1 MNALELL
8 TADHQRVSDLFEQL
22 QQADDID
29 QKRDIFELIRDEL
42 IAHADIEERM
52 FYPLFRNREGFE
64 DLIDES
70 VDDHAEVKDLIEEI
84 DSLDDESELE
94 DRFDE
99 LQEVV
104 EGHVNEEEHEL
115 FPKVREVMDEAA
127 LEQLGD
133 EMMGAKETPSRAA

>member
-1 MNALELL
+1 MDALEMLK
-8 TADHQRVSDLFEQL
+8 ADHQRVSELFDQL

-42 IAHADIEERM
+42 NTHADLEENY
-52 FYPLFRNREGFE
+52 FYPLFKSKEGFE

-70 VDDHAEVKDLIEEI
+70 YDDHAEVRDLIEEI

-104 EGHVNEEEHEL
+104 DGHVNEEEHDL
-115 FPKVREVMDEAA
+115 FPKVRKAMDQEA
-127 LEQLGD
+127 LDKLG
-133 EMMGAKETPSRAA
+133 EELMAAKAPPRAA